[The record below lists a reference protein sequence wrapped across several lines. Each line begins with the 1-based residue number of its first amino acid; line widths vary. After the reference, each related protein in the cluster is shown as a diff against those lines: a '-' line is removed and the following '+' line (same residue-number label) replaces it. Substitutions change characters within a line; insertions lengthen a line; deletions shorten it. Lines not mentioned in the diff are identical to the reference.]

1 MKNALEWTSIVGGN
15 LKTLYLDTF
24 SGISG
29 DMFLGLLADL
39 GVDPAAI
46 EAELEKLPV
55 TGWQLECRRE
65 KRQGIE
71 GTRIVVHCAEEKH
84 HRTWAD
90 IDRMLAASRLQP
102 PVRELARRIFRR
114 IGEAEAR
121 VHGVPL
127 EKVHFHEV
135 GALDSIVDV
144 AGAAAGLHLL
154 GVGKV
159 VCSPLPLARG
169 MIATAH
175 GAFPLPAPATV
186 AILQGY
192 PVADG
197 HSEFEL
203 VTPTGAAIAAEI
215 AVFGPLPAMTLAR
228 VGYGVGGRQL
238 PDRPN
243 LLRGMLGEPATTAET
258 DRVAVL
264 ETHLDDANPEWLG
277 TLMERL
283 LAAGALD
290 VGYGPLQ
297 MKKNR
302 PGLRVTVI
310 ASPEQASALASLL
323 LRESSAIGV
332 RCHETVRYKLRREE
346 RTVAT
351 PLGEARVKLL
361 FDGEE
366 LVRITPEHDSCR
378 GLAEKNGRPLPE
390 VYRIVEWAAEELF
403 ENRSKVQGPR
413 SKI

>member
-1 MKNALEWTSIVGGN
+1 MT
-15 LKTLYLDTF
+15 TLYLDTF

-29 DMFLGLLADL
+29 DMFLGLLVDL

-46 EAELEKLPV
+46 EAGLQKLPV
-55 TGWQLECRRE
+55 TGWRLECRRE

-71 GTRIVVHCAEEKH
+71 GTRIEVICAEEKH

-90 IDRMLAASRLQP
+90 IDRMLVASGLQP

-144 AGAAAGLHLL
+144 AGAAAGLHQL
-154 GVGKV
+154 GVGEV

-175 GAFPLPAPATV
+175 GAYPLPAPATV

-192 PVADG
+192 PVTDG

-243 LLRGMLGEPATTAET
+243 LLRGMLGEPATTAEI

-302 PGLRVTVI
+302 PGLRVTVV
-310 ASPEQASALASLL
+310 APPEQASALASLL

-332 RCHETVRYKLRREE
+332 RCHETLRYKLRREE

-378 GLAEKNGRPLPE
+378 GLAEKSGRPLPE
-390 VYRIVEWAAEELF
+390 VYRVAERAADELF

-413 SKI
+413 SKV

>member
-1 MKNALEWTSIVGGN
+1 M
-15 LKTLYLDTF
+15 KTLYLDAF

-29 DMFLGLLADL
+29 DMFLGLLVDL

-46 EAELEKLPV
+46 EAELQKLPV
-55 TGWQLECRRE
+55 AGWQLECRRE

-71 GTRIVVHCAEEKH
+71 GTRLIVHCAEEKH

-90 IDRMLAASRLQP
+90 IDRMLAASGLQP
-102 PVRELARRIFRR
+102 PVQELARRIFRR

-144 AGAAAGLHLL
+144 AGAAAGLHQL
-154 GVGKV
+154 GVREV

-169 MIATAH
+169 MIDTAH

-192 PVADG
+192 PVTDG

-243 LLRGMLGEPATTAET
+243 LLRGMLGDPATAAET

-297 MKKNR
+297 MKKSR

-310 ASPEQASALASLL
+310 AAPEQAAALASLL

-378 GLAEKNGRPLPE
+378 GLAERSGRPLPE
-390 VYRIVEWAAEELF
+390 VYRIVERAADELF
-403 ENRSKVQGPR
+403 ENN
-413 SKI
+413 

>member
-1 MKNALEWTSIVGGN
+1 M
-15 LKTLYLDTF
+15 KTLYLDTF

-29 DMFLGLLADL
+29 DMFLGLLVDL
-39 GVDPAAI
+39 GLDPAAI
-46 EAELEKLPV
+46 ETELKKLPV
-55 TGWQLECRRE
+55 AGWQLECRRE

-71 GTRIVVHCAEEKH
+71 GTRLVVHCAEEKH

-90 IDRMLAASRLQP
+90 IDRMLAESDLLP

-154 GVGKV
+154 GAREV

-169 MIATAH
+169 MIDTAH

-186 AILQGY
+186 AILQGF
-192 PVADG
+192 PVTDG

-215 AVFGPLPAMTLAR
+215 AVFGPLPAMTLTG

-243 LLRGMLGEPATTAET
+243 LLRGMLGKPVVAAET

-277 TLMERL
+277 ALMERL
-283 LAAGALD
+283 LAAGAHD
-290 VGYGPLQ
+290 VGYGQLQ

-302 PGLRVTVI
+302 PGLRITVI
-310 ASPEQASALASLL
+310 APPELASPLASLL

-332 RCHETVRYKLRREE
+332 RCYETMRYKLRREK
-346 RTVAT
+346 RNILT

-361 FDGEE
+361 FDSEE

-378 GLAEKNGRPLPE
+378 ELAQKNDCPLPE
-390 VYRIVEWAAEELF
+390 VYRIVERAANELY
-403 ENRSKVQGPR
+403 ENRSKTQGPM
-413 SKI
+413 SKV

>member
-1 MKNALEWTSIVGGN
+1 

-29 DMFLGLLADL
+29 DMFLGLLVDL
-39 GVDPAAI
+39 GVDPTAI
-46 EAELEKLPV
+46 ETELRKLPV
-55 TGWQLECRRE
+55 AGWQLECRRE

-71 GTRIVVHCAEEKH
+71 GTRLVVHCTEEKH

-90 IDRMLAASRLQP
+90 IDRMLAASALLP
-102 PVRELARRIFRR
+102 PVREMARRIFRR
-114 IGEAEAR
+114 IGVAEAK

-135 GALDSIVDV
+135 GALDSIVDI

-154 GVGKV
+154 GVREV
-159 VCSPLPLARG
+159 VCSALPLARG
-169 MIATAH
+169 MVGTAH
-175 GAFPLPAPATV
+175 GAYPLPAPATV
-186 AILQGY
+186 AILEGF
-192 PVADG
+192 PIVDG

-215 AVFGPLPAMTLAR
+215 AVFGSLPAMNLAG

-243 LLRGMLGEPATTAET
+243 LLRGILGKPATTAET

-277 TLMERL
+277 SLMERL
-283 LAAGALD
+283 LAAGAHD

-310 ASPEQASALASLL
+310 SPPELASTLASLL

-332 RCHETVRYKLRREE
+332 RCHETMRYKLRREKRE
-346 RTVAT
+346 IVT

-361 FDGEE
+361 FDSEQ

-378 GLAEKNGRPLPE
+378 ELAQKNDRPLPE
-390 VYRIVEWAAEELF
+390 VYRIVERAADKLRDEGRGTRDEE
-403 ENRSKVQGPR
+403 
-413 SKI
+413 

>member
-1 MKNALEWTSIVGGN
+1 MKNALEWTSIVGGT

-29 DMFLGLLADL
+29 DMFLGLLVDL

-46 EAELEKLPV
+46 EAELQKLPV
-55 TGWQLECRRE
+55 SGWRLESRRE

-71 GTRIVVHCAEEKH
+71 GTRLVVHCAEEKH

-90 IDRMLAASRLQP
+90 IDRMLAASGLQS

-135 GALDSIVDV
+135 GALDSIIDV
-144 AGAAAGLHLL
+144 AGAAVGLHQL
-154 GVGKV
+154 GVSEV

-169 MIATAH
+169 MIDTAH

-192 PVADG
+192 PVTDG

-243 LLRGMLGEPATTAET
+243 LLRGMLGTPATAAET

-302 PGLRVTVI
+302 PGLRVTVV
-310 ASPEQASALASLL
+310 APPELASALASLL

-332 RCHETVRYKLRREE
+332 RCHETVRYKLHREE

-361 FDGEE
+361 YDGEE
-366 LVRITPEHDSCR
+366 LVRTTPEHDSCR
-378 GLAEKNGRPLPE
+378 RLAEKSGRPLPE
-390 VYRIVEWAAEELF
+390 VYRMVERAADELF
-403 ENRSKVQGPR
+403 DKPAKG
-413 SKI
+413 

>member
-1 MKNALEWTSIVGGN
+1 

-29 DMFLGLLADL
+29 DMFLGLLVDL

-46 EAELEKLPV
+46 EAELQKLPV
-55 TGWQLECRRE
+55 AGWRLECRRE

-71 GTRIVVHCAEEKH
+71 GTRLVVHCAEEKH

-90 IDRMLAASRLQP
+90 IDRMLAASGLQP
-102 PVRELARRIFRR
+102 PARELARRIFRR

-144 AGAAAGLHLL
+144 AGAAAGLLRL
-154 GVGKV
+154 GVGEV

-169 MIATAH
+169 MIDTAH

-192 PVADG
+192 PVTDG

-243 LLRGMLGEPATTAET
+243 LLRGMLGDPATTTET

-297 MKKNR
+297 MKKSR

-310 ASPEQASALASLL
+310 APPELASVLASLL

-346 RTVAT
+346 RTVVT

-378 GLAEKNGRPLPE
+378 GLAEKSGRPLPE
-390 VYRIVEWAAEELF
+390 VYRIAERAADELF
-403 ENRSKVQGPR
+403 ENRSKVQSPG
-413 SKI
+413 SKV

>member
-1 MKNALEWTSIVGGN
+1 M
-15 LKTLYLDTF
+15 KTLYLDTF

-29 DMFLGLLADL
+29 DMFLGLMIDL

-46 EAELEKLPV
+46 EAELKKLPV
-55 TGWQLECRRE
+55 SGWQLEYRRE

-71 GTRIVVHCAEEKH
+71 GTRLVVACAEEKH

-90 IDRMLAASRLQP
+90 IDRMLVECALLPA
-102 PVRELARRIFRR
+102 VKELARRIFHR
-114 IGEAEAR
+114 IGVAEAR

-135 GALDSIVDV
+135 GALDSIVDIV
-144 AGAAAGLHLL
+144 GAAAGLRLL
-154 GVGKV
+154 GAREI
-159 VCSPLPLARG
+159 VCSPLPLSRG

-186 AILQGY
+186 AILEGL
-192 PVADG
+192 PVTDG

-215 AVFGPLPAMTLAR
+215 AVFGPLPAMALAS

-243 LLRGMLGEPATTAET
+243 LLRGMLGKPAATTET

-283 LAAGALD
+283 LAAGAHD

-302 PGLRVTVI
+302 PGQRVTVVAPPEL
-310 ASPEQASALASLL
+310 ASSLASLL
-323 LRESSAIGV
+323 MRESSAIGV
-332 RCHETVRYKLRREE
+332 RCHETMRYKLRRAKQS
-346 RTVAT
+346 VVT

-361 FDGEE
+361 FDGDE
-366 LVRITPEHDSCR
+366 LLRITPEHDSCR
-378 GLAEKNGRPLPE
+378 ELAQKNDRPLPE
-390 VYRIVEWAAEELF
+390 VYRIIERAANEF
-403 ENRSKVQGPR
+403 FNR
-413 SKI
+413 

>member
-1 MKNALEWTSIVGGN
+1 M
-15 LKTLYLDTF
+15 KTLYLDTF

-29 DMFLGLLADL
+29 DMFLGLLIDL
-39 GVDPAAI
+39 GVAPAAI
-46 EAELEKLPV
+46 ETELKKLPIA
-55 TGWQLECRRE
+55 GWQFECRRE

-71 GTRIVVHCAEEKH
+71 GTRLAVQCAEEKH
-84 HRTWAD
+84 HRTWAG
-90 IDRMLAASRLQP
+90 IDRMLADSQLQP
-102 PVRELARRIFRR
+102 TIKDLARRIFHR
-114 IGEAEAR
+114 IGVAEAR

-135 GALDSIVDV
+135 GALDSIVDIV
-144 AGAAAGLHLL
+144 GAAAGLHLL
-154 GVGKV
+154 GAHEV
-159 VCSPLPLARG
+159 VCSPLPLSRG

-186 AILQGY
+186 AILEGY
-192 PVADG
+192 PVVDG

-215 AVFGPLPAMTLAR
+215 AVFGPMPTMTLTAS
-228 VGYGVGGRQL
+228 GYGVGGRQL

-243 LLRGMLGEPATTAET
+243 LLRGLLGKPQAAAET

-283 LAAGALD
+283 LAAGAHD

-302 PGLRVTVI
+302 PGQRVTVI
-310 ASPEQASALASLL
+310 SPPELASSLASLL
-323 LRESSAIGV
+323 MRESSAIGV
-332 RCHETVRYKLRREE
+332 RCHETMRFKLRREK
-346 RTVAT
+346 RNLAT
-351 PLGEARVKLL
+351 SLGEAKVKLL
-361 FDGEE
+361 FDGDE
-366 LVRITPEHDSCR
+366 LLRITPEHDSCR
-378 GLAEKNGRPLPE
+378 ELAQNKGFSLPE
-390 VYRIVEWAAEELF
+390 VYRIVERAADELF
-403 ENRSKVQGPR
+403 ENQSKVQGPR

>member
-1 MKNALEWTSIVGGN
+1 MT
-15 LKTLYLDTF
+15 TLYLDTF

-29 DMFLGLLADL
+29 DMFLGLLVDL

-46 EAELEKLPV
+46 EAELAKLPV
-55 TGWQLECRRE
+55 DGWRLDTRRE

-71 GTRIVVHCAEEKH
+71 GTRVEVHCAEQKH
-84 HRTWAD
+84 HRTWAT
-90 IDRMLAASRLQP
+90 IDRMLAESDLQP
-102 PVRELARRIFRR
+102 PVRDLARRIFRR

-127 EKVHFHEV
+127 ETVHFHEV
-135 GALDSIVDV
+135 GALDSIIDV
-144 AGAAAGLHLL
+144 TGAAAGLQLL
-154 GVGKV
+154 GVAEV

-169 MIATAH
+169 MVGTAH
-175 GAFPLPAPATV
+175 GAYPLPAPAT
-186 AILQGY
+186 AALLRGA
-192 PVADG
+192 PVTDG

-215 AVFGPLPAMTLAR
+215 SVFGPLPAMTLDR

-243 LLRGMLGEPATTAET
+243 LLRGMLGKSAATAET
-258 DRVAVL
+258 DRVALL

-277 TLMERL
+277 LLMEKL
-283 LAAGALD
+283 LTEGALD
-290 VGYGPLQ
+290 VGYSPLQ

-302 PGLRVTVI
+302 PGIRVTVV
-310 ASPEQASALASLL
+310 APPHRAPLLANVL

-346 RTVAT
+346 RTVIT

-361 FDGEE
+361 FDGSG
-366 LVRITPEHDSCR
+366 LLRVTPEHDSCR
-378 GLAEKNGRPLPE
+378 ELAQASGQPLPE
-390 VYRIVEWAAEELF
+390 IYRIVERAANEF
-403 ENRSKVQGPR
+403 FDR
-413 SKI
+413 

>member
-1 MKNALEWTSIVGGN
+1 M
-15 LKTLYLDTF
+15 KTLYLDTF

-29 DMFLGLLADL
+29 DMFLGLMIDL

-46 EAELEKLPV
+46 EAELKKLPV
-55 TGWQLECRRE
+55 SGWQLEYRRE

-71 GTRIVVHCAEEKH
+71 GTRLVVACAEEKH

-90 IDRMLAASRLQP
+90 IDRMLVECALLPA
-102 PVRELARRIFRR
+102 VKELARRIFHR
-114 IGEAEAR
+114 IGVAEAR

-135 GALDSIVDV
+135 GALDSIVDIV
-144 AGAAAGLHLL
+144 GAAAGLRLL
-154 GVGKV
+154 GAREI
-159 VCSPLPLARG
+159 VCSPLPLSRG

-186 AILQGY
+186 AILEGL
-192 PVADG
+192 PVTDG

-215 AVFGPLPAMTLAR
+215 AVFGPLPAMTLAN

-243 LLRGMLGEPATTAET
+243 LLRGMLGKPAATTET

-283 LAAGALD
+283 MAAGAHD

-302 PGLRVTVI
+302 PGQRVTVI
-310 ASPEQASALASLL
+310 APPELASSLASLL
-323 LRESSAIGV
+323 MRESSAIGV
-332 RCHETVRYKLRREE
+332 RCHETMRYKLRREK
-346 RTVAT
+346 RNLAT
-351 PLGEARVKLL
+351 PLGEAKVKLL
-361 FDGEE
+361 FDGDE
-366 LVRITPEHDSCR
+366 LIRITPEHDSCR
-378 GLAEKNGRPLPE
+378 ELAQKSDRPLPE
-390 VYRIVEWAAEELF
+390 VYRIVERAADKLF
-403 ENRSKVQGPR
+403 DR
-413 SKI
+413 